1 MALSVNFTSVCYTT
15 VTLVGNDEQQLFR
28 GFLIQARIVADDTTY
43 AGIFGVVDSDN
54 SQLSPCSRNTVS
66 QLNLS
71 AAINFS
77 TALHGSVHVN
87 TVESVTCSDGIGSIL
102 KCMRFLFNKTVRQ
115 C

>member
-66 QLNLS
+66 QSVNPSLS

-77 TALHGSVHVN
+77 TALHMAQCMQIYVQWNLCQTRSDMSLRFYIYTEMHV
-87 TVESVTCSDGIGSIL
+87 
-102 KCMRFLFNKTVRQ
+102 
-115 C
+115 